1 MDLTENIV
9 KDALDRYPNEYPKQL
24 MVDARTMANWNREAY
39 IRGRKD
45 ERELR
50 ASQKPETSDSALP
63 TSDVSG
69 SLLIPISTL
78 RDWIDRLDM
87 MEYDLNHRI
96 YVKDDIEKL
105 VTDAEKQ

>member
-1 MDLTENIV
+1 MNKEN
-9 KDALDRYPNEYPKQL
+9 KNLNE
-24 MVDARTMANWNREAY
+24 AEN
-39 IRGRKD
+39 
-45 ERELR
+45 
-50 ASQKPETSDSALP
+50 SALNI
-63 TSDVSG
+63 SDVSG

>member
-1 MDLTENIV
+1 MKKYKNNNEAAKSYADLLYRELNDNQQ
-9 KDALDRYPNEYPKQL
+9 KLQHEAACLDF
-24 MVDARTMANWNREAY
+24 AAGANW
-39 IRGRKD
+39 KD
-45 ERELR
+45 EQLR
-50 ASQKPETSDSALP
+50 LSN
-63 TSDVSG
+63 VSG

>member
-1 MDLTENIV
+1 
-9 KDALDRYPNEYPKQL
+9 
-24 MVDARTMANWNREAY
+24 
-39 IRGRKD
+39 
-45 ERELR
+45 LR
-50 ASQKPETSDSALP
+50 LSN
-63 TSDVSG
+63 VSG